1 MKEERTKKK
10 QFLASYLKYY
20 LWAVNHSFVTG
31 VDYNSKWKEKS
42 KKEP

>member
-1 MKEERTKKK
+1 MKERKKNQK
-10 QFLASYLKYY
+10 QFVASYLKNY
-20 LWAVNHSFVTG
+20 LRAVNHSFVTG